1 MLQPQL
7 ALVYFRKKQIKEAKR
22 DVRAANS
29 IHKVGLDLF
38 WANHL
43 TYLNPSRGERGAR
56 CSLHEPGSST
66 LGGRTVRSRLPVGSR
81 LYSDGLIVSRGADA
95 SIRYGDGSRVL
106 SHPNLE
112 GKSERGSNEC

>member
-1 MLQPQL
+1 
-7 ALVYFRKKQIKEAKR
+7 LVYFRKKQIKEAKR

-56 CSLHEPGSST
+56 CSLHEPGS
-66 LGGRTVRSRLPVGSR
+66 TVRNRLPDGSR
-81 LYSDGLIVSRGADA
+81 LYSDGLIVPRGADA

-112 GKSERGSNEC
+112 GISKHGSNEC

>member
-1 MLQPQL
+1 M
-7 ALVYFRKKQIKEAKR
+7 VYFRKKQIKEAKR

-43 TYLNPSRGERGAR
+43 THLNPSRGERGAR
-56 CSLHEPGSST
+56 CSLRESGPFT
-66 LGGRTVRSRLPVGSR
+66 LGRRTVRSRLPDGSR

-112 GKSERGSNEC
+112 GISKHGSNEC